1 MRCLGRVPSAD
12 GERDTYLTTCDAI
25 FYRQRNAI
33 ARALR
38 LCDAGNGDASA
49 MAGAIRAS
57 EGRANTMANSMKTA
71 IFESAR
77 HMAVEEAP
85 MPTIEQPDD
94 AIIRVVRACVCGS
107 DLWPFR
113 GINQT
118 EDHSANSGHE
128 AIGIVEQVGDAITSV
143 KPGDFVIAPFT
154 HGCGQCRACR
164 AGFDGSCMAHAD
176 NFSMGAQG
184 QYIRFQHAQWALV
197 KIPGQPEDYS
207 EGMLKS
213 LLTLSDVMA
222 TGYHAAR
229 TAQVKPGDTVIVLG
243 DGAVGLCAI
252 IAAKMMG
259 AKRIIS
265 TSRHDDR
272 RALAQEFG
280 ATDNVAERGDEGV
293 AKLLEISDGGA
304 DAVLECVGTDASFQ
318 EAVSVAR
325 PGALIGRVGL
335 PHDQQIS
342 GEGTFYQNVGVYG
355 GPASVTT
362 YDKSVLLDAVLN
374 ADINPGRVFT
384 SEFHLDDIQAAYEA
398 MDQRKTIKSYLI
410 ID

>member
-1 MRCLGRVPSAD
+1 
-12 GERDTYLTTCDAI
+12 
-25 FYRQRNAI
+25 
-33 ARALR
+33 
-38 LCDAGNGDASA
+38 
-49 MAGAIRAS
+49 MA
-57 EGRANTMANSMKTA
+57 ETMKSA
-71 IFESAR
+71 IFESAG
-77 HMAVEEAP
+77 HMAIEDVP
-85 MPTIEQPDD
+85 MPRIEKPDD
-94 AIIRVVRACVCGS
+94 AIIRIVRTCVCGS

-113 GINQT
+113 GINQSA
-118 EDHSANSGHE
+118 EHSQNPGHE
-128 AIGIVEQVGDAITSV
+128 AIGIVEQVGDDITSV

-164 AGFDGSCMAHAD
+164 AGFDGSCMAHDD

-243 DGAVGLCAI
+243 DGAVGQCAI

-272 RALAQEFG
+272 RALAAEFG

-293 AKLLEISDGGA
+293 AKLLEISAGGA

-318 EAVSVAR
+318 EAVAVAR

-335 PHDQQIS
+335 PHAQQIS
-342 GEGTFYQNVGVYG
+342 GEGTFYRNIGVYG

-362 YDKSVLLDAVLN
+362 YDKDVLLDAVLD
-374 ADINPGRVFT
+374 AQINPGKVFT
-384 SEFHLDDIQAAYEA
+384 NTFELDEIQPAYEA
-398 MDQRKTIKSYLI
+398 MDERKTIKSYVI
-410 ID
+410 VEH